1 MALTPEDV
9 VNKRFQQTKFRE
21 GYDQDEVDDFLDEIV
36 VELRRLTQ
44 ENEELRAKL
53 DALDAR
59 QGGSSSATT
68 GPAPVASSAPAA
80 PAAAVVAPTV
90 VAPTPVPVSG
100 DTDTTSSNNL
110 LQLARRLHEEHVREG
125 VQKRDELI
133 AEGHETATRLV
144 MEAEATQRAALK
156 KFESDKAALVSS
168 ISELKSFESEYRQ
181 KLHAY
186 ISSELANLDAMSA
199 TSEDLS
205 SSSAKS

>member
-59 QGGSSSATT
+59 QGGTPALATATATT
-68 GPAPVASSAPAA
+68 APAPA
-80 PAAAVVAPTV
+80 VAPV
-90 VAPTPVPVSG
+90 VAPTPVPVSE
-100 DTDTTSSNNL
+100 DLDTTSSNNL

-133 AEGHETATRLV
+133 AEGHETATRMVL
-144 MEAEATQRAALK
+144 EAETTQRAQLK
-156 KFESDKAALVSS
+156 RFEKEKSELMSS

-186 ISSELANLDAMSA
+186 ISSELANLDAMSD

-205 SSSAKS
+205 GSSAKA

>member
-59 QGGSSSATT
+59 QGGSSSSDEASS
-68 GPAPVASSAPAA
+68 PVAAV
-80 PAAAVVAPTV
+80 AAVLVPAIPSVVTPRTV
-90 VAPTPVPVSG
+90 PASEEV
-100 DTDTTSSNNL
+100 DTTSSNNL

-125 VQKRDELI
+125 IQKRDELI

-144 MEAEATQRAALK
+144 LDAETTQRAQLK
-156 KFESDKAALVSS
+156 KFEKEKSELIVAID
-168 ISELKSFESEYRQ
+168 ELKSFESEYRL
-181 KLHAY
+181 KLRAY
-186 ISSELANLDAMSA
+186 ISTELATLDAMTVPA
-199 TSEDLS
+199 EDTSD
-205 SSSAKS
+205 SSASA

>member
-44 ENEELRAKL
+44 ENEELKAKL

-59 QGGSSSATT
+59 QGG
-68 GPAPVASSAPAA
+68 VASAA
-80 PAAAVVAPTV
+80 PAAAAPVVAAIVSPTL
-90 VAPTPVPVSG
+90 VAASEDV
-100 DTDTTSSNNL
+100 DTTSSNNL

-144 MEAEATQRAALK
+144 LEAEASARSQLK
-156 KFESDKAALVSS
+156 KFEAERMELLTS
-168 ISELKSFESEYRQ
+168 IAELKSFESEYRQ
-181 KLHAY
+181 KLKAY
-186 ISSELANLDAMSA
+186 ISSELANLDAMSVVSEGPA
-199 TSEDLS
+199 GTSPQ
-205 SSSAKS
+205 A

>member
-44 ENEELRAKL
+44 ENDELKAKV
-53 DALDAR
+53 DALNAR
-59 QGGSSSATT
+59 QSG
-68 GPAPVASSAPAA
+68 SAPAA
-80 PAAAVVAPTV
+80 SSAGAAPAVAAVVAPTP
-90 VAPTPVPVSG
+90 VAATEDV
-100 DTDTTSSNNL
+100 DTTSSNNL

-144 MEAEATQRAALK
+144 LEAEASARSQLK
-156 KFESDKAALVSS
+156 KFEAERLDLLANIA
-168 ISELKSFESEYRQ
+168 ELKSFETEYRQ
-181 KLHAY
+181 KLHTY
-186 ISSELANLDAMSA
+186 ISTELANLDAMSVV
-199 TSEDLS
+199 
-205 SSSAKS
+205 SAAPASAAAQA

>member
-53 DALDAR
+53 DALEAR
-59 QGGSSSATT
+59 QGG
-68 GPAPVASSAPAA
+68 APVAVSAPV
-80 PAAAVVAPTV
+80 PVVAAVVAPTP
-90 VAPTPVPVSG
+90 APVSE
-100 DTDTTSSNNL
+100 DVDTTSSNNL

-144 MEAEATQRAALK
+144 LEAETTQRAALK
-156 KFESDKAALVSS
+156 KFESNKAQLITA
-168 ISELKSFESEYRQ
+168 IDELKSFESEYRQ

-186 ISSELANLDAMSA
+186 ISSELANLDAMSVPA
-199 TSEDLS
+199 EEPTSAS
-205 SSSAKS
+205 TKA

>member
-59 QGGSSSATT
+59 QGGVPVAVSA
-68 GPAPVASSAPAA
+68 PAPVV
-80 PAAAVVAPTV
+80 AAVVAPS
-90 VAPTPVPVSG
+90 PIPVSEEV
-100 DTDTTSSNNL
+100 DTTSSNNL

-144 MEAEATQRAALK
+144 LEAEATQRAALK
-156 KFESDKAALVSS
+156 KFESDKAQL
-168 ISELKSFESEYRQ
+168 ITTIEELKSFENEYRQ

-186 ISSELANLDAMSA
+186 ISSELANLEAMAVSN
-199 TSEDLS
+199 EGPLG
-205 SSSAKS
+205 SSAKA

>member
-44 ENEELRAKL
+44 ENEELQAKL
-53 DALDAR
+53 DALEAR
-59 QGGSSSATT
+59 QNG
-68 GPAPVASSAPAA
+68 GPAPAAVAAPVLPAA
-80 PAAAVVAPTV
+80 
-90 VAPTPVPVSG
+90 VAPTPVKVSE
-100 DTDTTSSNNL
+100 DVDTTSSNNL

-133 AEGHETATRLV
+133 AEGHETATRMVL
-144 MEAEATQRAALK
+144 EAETTQRAQLK
-156 KFESDKAALVSS
+156 KFEKEKSELMSS

-186 ISSELANLDAMSA
+186 ISSELANLDAISA

-205 SSSAKS
+205 GSSAKD